1 MLLQKVKK
9 VLHLDLD
16 PLVEV
21 DVGRGVKIRDQ
32 LHQVVGGVG
41 GLTAALQLTLQIP
54 KQEKD
59 EDNELS
65 AALDIKP
72 VDEPGDLISE
82 ESQGGIISH
91 IFIHFIAWG

>member
-1 MLLQKVKK
+1 MQKVI
-9 VLHLDLD
+9 HPDLD

-21 DVGRGVKIRDQ
+21 DVGGGVKIWYQ

-54 KQEKD
+54 KHQKD

-65 AALDIKP
+65 AADDIKP

-82 ESQGGIISH
+82 ESEGWIISH